1 VIKSLSSHEYET
13 KEEILMAVTAA
24 MVKELRDRTGAGMME
39 CKRALVETNGDVD
52 AAVDYLRKSGLAQA
66 DKKASRVAA
75 EGKIALS
82 LSADG
87 KQAVMVE
94 VNCETDFVA
103 KDENFNSF
111 ADAVAANALSESP
124 ADVEALL
131 GTRIGD
137 ETVEQAR
144 QALVNKIGENIQ
156 VRRIAQ
162 VSTDGT
168 IGAYVHGG
176 KIGVLVDLD
185 GGDETLARDL
195 AMHIAALNPEFV
207 SDEEVPA
214 ETLARE
220 KDILVAQAEAEAKN
234 SDKPKPPEIIEKMVT
249 GRLRKY
255 LAGITLLGQTFVK
268 DGDLTVAKLINQN
281 NASVK
286 GFERLAVGEGI
297 EKKEANFADEV
308 MQQVTGG

>member
-1 VIKSLSSHEYET
+1 
-13 KEEILMAVTAA
+13 MAVTAA

-39 CKRALVETNGDVD
+39 CKKALVETNGDID
-52 AAVDYLRKSGLAQA
+52 AAIDYLRKSGLAQA

-82 LSADG
+82 LSEDG

-111 ADAVAANALSESP
+111 ADAVAANALSQGP

-131 GTRIGD
+131 VTRIGD

-144 QALVNKIGENIQ
+144 QALVNKIGENVQ
-156 VRRIAQ
+156 VRRFARIA
-162 VSTDGT
+162 SEGT

-176 KIGVLVDLD
+176 KIGVLVDLS

-195 AMHIAALNPEFV
+195 AMHIAALNPEYV
-207 SDEEVPA
+207 SDEDVPA
-214 ETLARE
+214 EIIAHE
-220 KDILVAQAEAEAKN
+220 KDILVAQAE
-234 SDKPKPPEIIEKMVT
+234 SSGKPAEIIEKMVT
-249 GRLRKY
+249 GRLRKH
-255 LAGITLLGQTFVK
+255 LAGITLLGQAFVK
-268 DGDLTVAKLINQN
+268 DGDLTVGKLIKQN
-281 NASVK
+281 NASVN

-297 EKKEANFADEV
+297 EKKESNFADEV

>member
-1 VIKSLSSHEYET
+1 
-13 KEEILMAVTAA
+13 MAVTAA

-39 CKRALVETNGDVD
+39 CKRALVGTDGDID
-52 AAVDYLRKSGLAQA
+52 AAIDHLRKSGLAQA
-66 DKKASRVAA
+66 NKKASRVAA

-111 ADAVAANALSESP
+111 ADAVAANALSQDP
-124 ADVEALL
+124 VDVEALL
-131 GTRIGD
+131 NTRIGD
-137 ETVEQAR
+137 ATVEQAR
-144 QALVNKIGENIQ
+144 QTLVNKIGENIQ
-156 VRRIAQ
+156 VRRFAH
-162 VSTDGT
+162 VSTEGT

-176 KIGVLVDLD
+176 KIGVLVDLS

-207 SDEEVPA
+207 SDEDVPA
-214 ETLARE
+214 EIIARE
-220 KDILVAQAEAEAKN
+220 KDILLAQAQ
-234 SDKPKPPEIIEKMVT
+234 SSGKPAEIIEKMVT
-249 GRLRKY
+249 GRLRKH

-268 DGDLTVAKLINQN
+268 DGDLTVGKLIAQN
-281 NASVK
+281 NADVN

-297 EKKEANFADEV
+297 EKQESNFAEEV

>member
-1 VIKSLSSHEYET
+1 
-13 KEEILMAVTAA
+13 MAVTAA

-39 CKRALVETNGDVD
+39 CKRALVETNGDID
-52 AAVDYLRKSGLAQA
+52 AAVDHLRKSGLAQA
-66 DKKASRVAA
+66 DKKATRVAA

-82 LSADG
+82 ISADG
-87 KQAVMVE
+87 KRAVIVE

-103 KDENFNSF
+103 NNEKFISF
-111 ADAVAANALSESP
+111 ADAVAADVLSESP

-131 GTRIGD
+131 VTRIGD

-144 QALVNKIGENIQ
+144 QTLVNKIGENVQ
-156 VRRIAQ
+156 VRRFAQ

-176 KIGVLVDLD
+176 KIGVLVDLS

-207 SDEEVPA
+207 ADEDVPA
-214 ETLARE
+214 ETIARE
-220 KDILVAQAEAEAKN
+220 KDILLAQAQ
-234 SDKPKPPEIIEKMVT
+234 SSGKPPEIIEKMVT
-249 GRLRKY
+249 GRLRKH

-268 DGDLTVAKLINQN
+268 DADLTVGKLIKQN
-281 NASVK
+281 NASVN
-286 GFERLAVGEGI
+286 GFKRLAVGEGI
-297 EKKEANFADEV
+297 KK
-308 MQQVTGG
+308 